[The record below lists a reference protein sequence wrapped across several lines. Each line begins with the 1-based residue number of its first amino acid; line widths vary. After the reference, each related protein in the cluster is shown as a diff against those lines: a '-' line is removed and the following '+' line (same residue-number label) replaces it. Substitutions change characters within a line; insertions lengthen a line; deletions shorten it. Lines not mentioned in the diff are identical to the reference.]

1 MVKIAPSVLSL
12 DFTKFNEQIEI
23 LNNHADWIH
32 FDVMDGHFVPNL
44 SYGPKILSE
53 IKKISPLFCD
63 VHIMVTNP
71 KESAQ
76 WFIDAGADLITF
88 HIEAVE
94 NIFEAKEII
103 KYIKSQ
109 NVQVGISIK
118 PNTTV
123 LEIEP
128 LLADL
133 DLVLVMS
140 VNPGFGGQAFIEESL
155 DKVAKLKSLKKEKNH
170 HYLIEI
176 DGGINDE
183 TAKLA
188 ISAGVDVLVA
198 GSYVFNG
205 DIIANIDSLK
215 WK

>member
-12 DFTKFNEQIEI
+12 DFTQFNEQIML
-23 LNNHADWIH
+23 LNKHADWIH

-71 KESAQ
+71 KETAK

-94 NIFEAKEII
+94 NIAEALEVIE
-103 KYIKSQ
+103 YIKSF

-118 PNTTV
+118 PKTTV
-123 LEIEP
+123 AEID
-128 LLADL
+128 LLLKHL

-140 VNPGFGGQAFIEESL
+140 VEPGFGGQSFMDNSL
-155 DKVAKLKSLKKEKNH
+155 AKVKDLATLKTDNNYK
-170 HYLIEI
+170 YLIEI
-176 DGGINDE
+176 DGGINEE

-188 ISAGVDVLVA
+188 KAAGVEVLVA
-198 GSYVFNG
+198 GSYIFNG
-205 DIIANIDSLK
+205 DIEDNIKRLL
-215 WK
+215 